1 MDTQVAHLILN
12 SVTAVALLVW
22 LAGLRFLVMAAR
34 EPHVDRGL
42 DTNEPTD
49 RLPIQGMAEV
59 DGEPESLAL
68 LAASILAKGS
78 VSQFGPVR
86 IVSRTADAVIFEGSG
101 ESTGLG
107 QCVRHG
113 VIHFARLNQTATR
126 IDYALEV
133 PHGKGLLLG
142 GAIFQI
148 LGLAAVAT
156 GFWLINAF
164 VADAPSAAVRA
175 SRFRWFRCSISYGL
189 HSCLVF
195 CIVNGMEPCGKRST
209 RSFTISR
216 SAIRDTEA
224 RLGGPDDDTY
234 MTHVGEAATPRNAAI
249 LLLGPTG
256 TGKTPLGNVLA
267 VRGWRGLPCLHFDFG
282 ANLRE
287 LVARNQSR

>member
-1 MDTQVAHLILN
+1 MEFIVDTQVAHLILN

-175 SRFRWFRCSISYGL
+175 QSVQMVQVFHFLWPPFLFGFLYRKRYGAL
-189 HSCLVF
+189 RKAFDTFIHNLPF
-195 CIVNGMEPCGKRST
+195 CDP
-209 RSFTISR
+209 
-216 SAIRDTEA
+216 
-224 RLGGPDDDTY
+224 
-234 MTHVGEAATPRNAAI
+234 
-249 LLLGPTG
+249 
-256 TGKTPLGNVLA
+256 
-267 VRGWRGLPCLHFDFG
+267 
-282 ANLRE
+282 
-287 LVARNQSR
+287 